1 MNIKFNDTKIF
12 PTSEDLVPNADNL
25 KRLEDIISQ
34 PQNGYAASVYLTATT
49 GGSWGIAKIA
59 SICDKNK
66 KGPRSMNRWE
76 VSDIFTAQTVAHE
89 IGHNLGYFHDFDE
102 TTVTGR
108 KTTCGPVQ
116 WKNGPHNDLMNYAA
130 NFELKQNK
138 WSDCTNED
146 FRNYFGRVTSEIGSN
161 FCLEKCDTSL
171 KVGSEVVPNLE
182 NKSYGNKDGG
192 IGSIGRIISKK
203 ESTIEVEWENGTV
216 SDYSFGSFKKIA
228 VRVICDVT
236 SENCQHGKGEDY
248 YGSVSETK
256 SGFTC
261 KKWSS

>member
-59 SICDKNK
+59 SICGKNK
-66 KGPRSMNRWE
+66 TSPRSINRWE

-89 IGHNLGYFHDFDE
+89 IGHNLGYYHDFDE
-102 TTVTGR
+102 ITDVGR
-108 KTTCGPVQ
+108 KGTCGPEQ
-116 WKNGPHNDLMNYAA
+116 WSNGPHNDLMNYAD

-161 FCLEKCDTSL
+161 FCLEECDTSL
-171 KVGSEVVPNLE
+171 KVGSEVVPNFE
-182 NKSYGNKDGG
+182 NRPSGDKDGG

-203 ESTIEVEWENGTV
+203 DSTIEVEWGNGTV
-216 SDYSFGSFKKIA
+216 SDYSFGPNKKTA
-228 VRVICDVT
+228 VRRICDLN
-236 SENCQHGKGEDY
+236 SESCLQGKGEDY
-248 YGSVSETK
+248 FGSA
-256 SGFTC
+256 
-261 KKWSS
+261 